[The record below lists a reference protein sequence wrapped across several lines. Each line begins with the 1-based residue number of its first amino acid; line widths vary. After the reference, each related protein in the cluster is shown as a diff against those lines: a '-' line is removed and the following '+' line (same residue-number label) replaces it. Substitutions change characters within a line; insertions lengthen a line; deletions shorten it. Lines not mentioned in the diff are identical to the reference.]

1 MIRRALSF
9 KRFHRGQLE
18 LSLGRPIEPDRHYHK
33 GGRSFYFFD
42 FDDNIAFLTTPSY
55 LFHKES
61 KEEVILTSQEF
72 ALNSMHIGKRGPY
85 KDFFVDYDPMAGTFR
100 NFRDQS
106 ISSLKRVLGHKQAFV
121 RDLAEALGYPDLQWK
136 GPSWNCFYHA
146 VHNQRPLS
154 LITARGHHP
163 ETMKQGIKV
172 FHHKGHL
179 PKLPN
184 YLSVYPVSHPTVLEE
199 LGVSLSGNIP
209 ALKRRALRKSV
220 EKAIEVY
227 GPSPYHRFG
236 MSDDDP
242 RNIQW
247 IHDEM
252 VSLKS
257 DYPEMSFFVIETHQD
272 HFIKREVTV
281 GGVEKS
287 ENLSFKQL
295 NLF

>member
-1 MIRRALSF
+1 M
-9 KRFHRGQLE
+9 
-18 LSLGRPIEPDRHYHK
+18 SLNRPIEPDRHFHK

-55 LFHKES
+55 LFHKET

-72 ALNSMHIGKRGPY
+72 AVNSLHIGKRGPY
-85 KDFFVDYDPMAGTFR
+85 KDFYVDYDPLHGTFR

-106 ISSLKRVLGHKQAFV
+106 ISRLRKVLGQRQAFV
-121 RDLAEALGYPDLQWK
+121 RDLADALGYPDLQWK

-163 ETMKQGIKV
+163 ETLKEGIKV
-172 FHHKGHL
+172 FHRKGHL
-179 PKLPN
+179 PRLPN
-184 YLSVYPVSHPTVLEE
+184 YLSVYPVSHPLVLEE
-199 LGVSLSGNIP
+199 LGSSLMGNIP
-209 ALKRRALRKSV
+209 ALKRKALRRSV

-227 GPSPYHRFG
+227 GASPYHRFG

-242 RNIQW
+242 KNIQW

-252 VSLKS
+252 VCLKR
-257 DYPEMSFFVIETHQD
+257 DYPQMCFFVIETHQD
-272 HFIKREVTV
+272 HFIKREVSSN
-281 GGVEKS
+281 GVETS